1 MFKHIFTII
10 WNKKRSNFLLFLEIF
25 LAFLILF
32 AVFSF
37 VIQQMRNYQM
47 PLGFD
52 TENIWMVE
60 MDFSEEKDSAILT
73 DLQNRLRSE
82 LLAQPEIES
91 VAFSSFVNPFDG
103 SIWQLLSDDNG
114 FMMRTNGVWVD
125 EDYAK
130 TAGLKFS
137 QGRWYTKEDLNG
149 KYQPVVINQKFYD
162 EVFKGRNIKD
172 SVYAFNGD
180 DFRIIGVVE
189 HYKYQGEFSEE
200 PNVTFFGK
208 PIELNHFSRVH
219 IRLKE
224 DVPLVFEAKVS
235 KIIADV
241 TKRNDAIIKN
251 LESRRVQ
258 NSKET
263 WVPIIALLSICGF
276 LILNVALGLFGVLW
290 YNISKRKGEIGL
302 RRTLGA
308 TKSEISAQFIGEVL
322 LVSFF
327 GILVGL
333 FFAFQ
338 LPLMK
343 VFEIE
348 DLNYYYAMLLSGGLI
363 LFLVL
368 ICAFYPSNQA
378 AKIHPALALHEE

>member
-1 MFKHIFTII
+1 MFKHILTII
-10 WNKKRSNFLLFLEIF
+10 WNKKKSNFLLFLEIF
-25 LAFLILF
+25 IAFLILF

-37 VIQQMRNYQM
+37 VVQQMRNYQTA
-47 PLGFD
+47 LGFD
-52 TENIWMVE
+52 TENIWMAA
-60 MDFSEEKDSAILT
+60 MDFYDEEDSTVLM
-73 DLQNRLRSE
+73 DLQNRLKSE

-91 VAFSSFVNPFDG
+91 VSFSGFVNPFDG
-103 SIWQLLSDDNG
+103 STWQFSSDDNG
-114 FMMRTNGVWVD
+114 FKIWTHGVWVD
-125 EDYAK
+125 ENYAK
-130 TAGLKFS
+130 TAGLTFS

-149 KYQPVVINQKFYD
+149 KYDPIVINQKLYD
-162 EVFKGRNIKD
+162 EVFKGRNLTD
-172 SVYAFNGD
+172 SVYTINGKD
-180 DFRIIGVVE
+180 SKIIGVVE
-189 HYKYQGEFSEE
+189 HYKYHGEFSEE

-208 PIELNHFSRVH
+208 PMELNDFSRLH
-219 IRLKE
+219 IRLKGK
-224 DVPLVFEAKVS
+224 VPPIFEAKVS

-241 TKRNDAIIKN
+241 TKKNDAIILN
-251 LESRRVQ
+251 LETRRVQ
-258 NSKET
+258 DSKET

-290 YNISKRKGEIGL
+290 YNISKRKAEIGL

-308 TKSEISAQFIGEVL
+308 TKFEISMQFIGEVL

-327 GILVGL
+327 GILIGL

-348 DLNYYYAMLLSGGLI
+348 NLNYYYAMLLSGGLI

-368 ICAFYPSNQA
+368 ICAFYPSRQA
-378 AKIHPALALHEE
+378 AKIHPAIALHEE